1 MNFKGDHEVPI
12 RGANVVLYTRDTET
26 HDYRVVE
33 DWLLSHDGLPWE
45 VLFRCHI
52 SMGWCLWLSW
62 LPMDEE

>member
-12 RGANVVLYTRDTET
+12 SGANVVQDTRDTEA
-26 HDYRVVE
+26 HDYRVAE

-52 SMGWCLWLSW
+52 PMG
-62 LPMDEE
+62 

>member
-1 MNFKGDHEVPI
+1 MIWLYQGAMNFKGGHELPI
-12 RGANVVLYTRDTET
+12 SAANEFLYNRDTET

-52 SMGWCLWLSW
+52 SMG
-62 LPMDEE
+62 